1 MMAAFILLESTCFL
15 DTSKWMLLFSL
26 SNRAIFFLGIFLFL
40 SLQKTRTFFILTSM
54 MRGDSIIAFHYVLMI
69 TFYAVTLQKLFF
81 TDET

>member
-1 MMAAFILLESTCFL
+1 MAAFILLENTCFL

-40 SLQKTRTFFILTSM
+40 SLQKTRTFILTFM
-54 MRGDSIIAFHYVLMI
+54 MRGNSIIAFHYVFMI

>member
-15 DTSKWMLLFSL
+15 DNSKWMLLFSL

-40 SLQKTRTFFILTSM
+40 SLQKTRTFILTFM
-54 MRGDSIIAFHYVLMI
+54 MRGNSIIAFHYVFMI

>member
-1 MMAAFILLESTCFL
+1 MAAFILLENTCFL
-15 DTSKWMLLFSL
+15 DISKWMLLFSL

-40 SLQKTRTFFILTSM
+40 SLQKTRTFILTFM
-54 MRGDSIIAFHYVLMI
+54 MRGNSIIAFHYVFMI

>member
-15 DTSKWMLLFSL
+15 DNSKWMLLFSL

-40 SLQKTRTFFILTSM
+40 SLQKTRTFILTSM
-54 MRGDSIIAFHYVLMI
+54 MRGNSIIAFYYVFMI